1 MSPWAKLAIAI
12 LVEVGATISLRQ
24 SDNLSNLGWT
34 AAMIVGY
41 IASFWLLAQIT
52 DQLEIGTIYAVWSGA
67 GTAIVAA
74 LGVWL
79 FDERVTGA
87 RIAGVVLIIL
97 GVVALNLDGG
107 GHGGEAK
114 ADRGGSDAAA
124 AGARASAEGSAPV
137 DRPSPSAARR
147 SARD

>member
-79 FDERVTGA
+79 FDERVTGT
-87 RIAGVVLIIL
+87 RIAGVILIIL

-107 GHGGEAK
+107 H
-114 ADRGGSDAAA
+114 
-124 AGARASAEGSAPV
+124 GSASETHATGDASPRV
-137 DRPSPSAARR
+137 PSAG
-147 SARD
+147 D